1 MPHAYAFCIASW
13 PAESGVHASAMGVH
27 PGTKRMPMYSPA
39 RWRARRYGLFRR
51 DFGSMHAACTPACM
65 PARQAMHTHLRATY
79 ILQIFIVELIRHAII
94 QVELMFVKY
103 KLLLLLNHHKH
114 YECTSNDLK
123 RAFTTC
129 SDKKYQTTY
138 SH

>member
-1 MPHAYAFCIASW
+1 
-13 PAESGVHASAMGVH
+13 
-27 PGTKRMPMYSPA
+27 
-39 RWRARRYGLFRR
+39 
-51 DFGSMHAACTPACM
+51 MHADLVALYPLPYALRILPDTAISAGMHATCTPACM

-79 ILQIFIVELIRHAII
+79 ILLIFIVVSIRHAII
-94 QVELMFVKY
+94 QVEMMFVKY

-129 SDKKYQTTY
+129 SDEKYQTTY